1 MVKIELPEDT
11 RFILEGDIFKLDSE
25 IDDSMLAK
33 FLFYVPA
40 VVREFGLAIA
50 ELRRQKRELEAKLLS
65 VEGELEIESA
75 HVVLDLDV
83 TLYKNE
89 ELRKAGVNEHTR
101 VIQIKDE
108 IVTIKKDILRLES
121 DIDELTEQYWSFKS
135 LRDSLESITKLRC
148 SERTF

>member
-135 LRDSLESITKLRC
+135 LRDSLESITKLRV